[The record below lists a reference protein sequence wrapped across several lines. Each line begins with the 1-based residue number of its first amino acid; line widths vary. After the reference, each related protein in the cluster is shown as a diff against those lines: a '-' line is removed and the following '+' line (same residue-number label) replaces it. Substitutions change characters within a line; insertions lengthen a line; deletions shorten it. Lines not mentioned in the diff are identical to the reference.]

1 LAEGC
6 CFFYWTLLSALV
18 PGAETA
24 AEVPLLASTPA
35 LLLSLSNF
43 LARAKINFPGGAQM
57 ELIGT
62 FAGRFVWEFKLLLD
76 WAIRNWFFTMLVLVV
91 LVYWAGRQRDRKRHR
106 L

>member
-1 LAEGC
+1 
-6 CFFYWTLLSALV
+6 
-18 PGAETA
+18 
-24 AEVPLLASTPA
+24 
-35 LLLSLSNF
+35 
-43 LARAKINFPGGAQM
+43 M

-62 FAGRFVWEFKLLLD
+62 FAGRFVWEFKVLLD